1 MMTQIIAYKYVDSP
15 PPLDNRK
22 SDHKRSI
29 QVIFLCSILFDHI
42 SYLSLWVFL
51 HITYASVLT
60 VLPVCCSCV
69 VNGVELFFNIPVH
82 RLPTVFTYHVIT
94 VSAHYHIVA
103 DATQTVQQVE
113 CSTDFRGQLRLF
125 LNQGWKLVDI
135 CIDSAAIADGMCT

>member
-1 MMTQIIAYKYVDSP
+1 MA
-15 PPLDNRK
+15 
-22 SDHKRSI
+22 
-29 QVIFLCSILFDHI
+29 C
-42 SYLSLWVFL
+42 
-51 HITYASVLT
+51 ASVFTDQSLF
-60 VLPVCCSCV
+60 CCCV

-113 CSTDFRGQLRLF
+113 CSTDFLGQLRLF

-135 CIDSAAIADGMCT
+135 CIDSAAIADGKCI

>member
-1 MMTQIIAYKYVDSP
+1 MMTKIIAYKYVDTTTIGQQ
-15 PPLDNRK
+15 RK
-22 SDHKRSI
+22 MI
-29 QVIFLCSILFDHI
+29 QKAYLGDIFLCSMLIDHI
-42 SYLSLWVFL
+42 SYLSLWVCL
-51 HITYASVLT
+51 QICQRSHWLM
-60 VLPVCCSCV
+60 LVCYSCV

-135 CIDSAAIADGMCT
+135 CIDSAAIADGMYT